1 METRPDQNEKDKE
14 YWFFLDKLYCK
25 TQIMEKYSKWIKKQ
39 KNKYLQDIYNLHSN
53 NMNFVQ
59 FSRYWL

>member
-25 TQIMEKYSKWIKKQ
+25 TQIMEKYSKWIETEKI
-39 KNKYLQDIYNLHSN
+39 NKY
-53 NMNFVQ
+53 
-59 FSRYWL
+59 